1 VRILEL
7 VQFSVIAADLPEIAV
22 LVVFFLLLLE
32 ELLLERV
39 VCFQVFVVF
48 INDVCDD
55 VLVVRGKLE
64 EIRVA

>member
-1 VRILEL
+1 MRILEL

-22 LVVFFLLLLE
+22 LVIFFLLLLE

-48 INDVCDD
+48 INDVCDG